1 MDVDQ
6 NKPTRLY
13 TTIKI
18 PISPT
23 GMCTKGE
30 QAHLPL
36 EHFLNMSKY
45 GSNTNQVFTSA
56 KGFPTYE
63 PTFLGVQY

>member
-18 PISPT
+18 PICPT

-30 QAHLPL
+30 QAHPPL
-36 EHFLNMSKY
+36 EHFLKMSKY
-45 GSNTNQVFTSA
+45 GSNTNQVFTNA